1 MPETRYHAIDKL
13 RAAMILTVVFGH
25 AMLPYVTV
33 PRRYQDQDATILFD
47 VVGLTIYSFAMQVFF
62 VTAGFSAAL
71 LLQRRG
77 ARGLIRNRWR
87 RIFLPFIAAWIV
99 LAPLTRA
106 AYQFARN
113 AASDQ
118 TIQAG
123 IEAVS
128 RGNWLDWG
136 KIYHLWFLPA
146 LFLFTLM
153 ALGCHKLVHGA
164 GPRVS
169 GAINNASR
177 RFLASP
183 WRTLLLTLI
192 LAVAVVPPYVFGE
205 SVAKYGWKGISL
217 FGYFVLGWL
226 LYRQRDLLP
235 SLARQYWLL
244 IIIAL
249 LAVAPTIWAT
259 RLRLFAYGDIEL
271 LTGLVAG
278 FGNAVIAACLTFGLL
293 GLAQARGDQPS
304 SLWRY
309 FSEASYW
316 IYLVHFPFVL
326 VVGGALSVISMPAVI
341 KYVLTVLIV
350 FPIVVGSYHYGVRRP
365 ALARGGRNKDADG

>member
-1 MPETRYHAIDKL
+1 
-13 RAAMILTVVFGH
+13 MILTVVFGH
-25 AMLPYVTV
+25 AMLPYITV

-47 VVGLTIYSFAMQVFF
+47 VVGLTIYGFAMQVFF

-71 LLQRRG
+71 LLERRG
-77 ARGLIRNRWR
+77 PRGLLSNRWR

-118 TIQAG
+118 SIQAG
-123 IEAVS
+123 IEAVL
-128 RGNWLDWG
+128 RGNWLVWT

-146 LFLFTLM
+146 LFFFTLL
-153 ALGCHKLVHGA
+153 ALGCHTMVRAA

-169 GAINNASR
+169 RALSAASR
-177 RFLASP
+177 RFFKSP
-183 WRTLLLTLI
+183 WRALLLTLV
-192 LAVAVVPPYVFGE
+192 LAVVVVPPYVFGE
-205 SVAKYGWKGISL
+205 SVAKYGWKGIAL

-235 SLARQYWLL
+235 SLARQSWLL
-244 IIIAL
+244 IVIAL
-249 LAVAPTIWAT
+249 LAVPATIWAT
-259 RLRLFAYGDIEL
+259 RLRLFAYGDIEPFV
-271 LTGLVAG
+271 GLVAG
-278 FGNAVIAACLTFGLL
+278 FGNALIAACMTFGLL
-293 GLAQARGDQPS
+293 GLVQAKADQPS

-341 KYVLTVLIV
+341 KYVLTLIIV
-350 FPIVVGSYHYGVRRP
+350 FPIVVGSYHYGMRRSAP
-365 ALARGGRNKDADG
+365 HRDGENKAADG